1 MQFCDHAKIF
11 VLSGKGGD
19 GCISFRREKN
29 IPFGGPDGGH
39 GGVGGHVFLRTCR
52 DLTTLI
58 DFRFRPHYKA
68 KSGVNGH
75 GRNKAG
81 LGGEDLFIDVP
92 LGTEIWSDNV
102 MMADLIHVNQTL
114 MVAKGG
120 LGGRGNS
127 SFASSTNRTPRE
139 STPGEPGVELYL
151 ELRLKLLADV
161 GFIGLPNAGK
171 STLLGAITSACPKIG
186 PYPFTTLT
194 PQLGTM
200 ISSQYDEWVLA
211 DLPGLI
217 EGAHEG
223 KGLGHRFLSHGE
235 RCRML
240 LHVIDG
246 TSCDIANIYHAVRHE
261 LENYSPA
268 FLSKKEL
275 IVITK
280 TDIMSDTQKKNIQD
294 IFGPD
299 VLMVS
304 AVEKENLSVL
314 EKKLCHMI
322 SA

>member
-19 GCISFRREKN
+19 GCVSFRREKN

-39 GGVGGHVFLRTCR
+39 GGVGGNVFLRTCR

-68 KSGVNGH
+68 KAGENGH
-75 GRNKAG
+75 GRNRAG
-81 LGGEDLFIDVP
+81 LGGEDLYINVP
-92 LGTEIWSDNV
+92 LGTEIWSDDV
-102 MMADLIHVNQTL
+102 LMADLIHTNQSL
-114 MVAKGG
+114 MIAKGG

-127 SFASSTNRTPRE
+127 SFASSTNRAPTE

-200 ISSQYDEWVLA
+200 ITPTYDEWVLA

-235 RCRML
+235 RCRMI

-246 TSCDIANIYHAVRHE
+246 TSPDMANIYTAVRHE
-261 LENYSPA
+261 LENYSPT

-280 TDIMSDTQKKNIQD
+280 TDVMSDEQKDLAKQ

-299 VLMVS
+299 TVMVS
-304 AVEKENLSVL
+304 AVEKDNLLALEQKLWQNLSV
-314 EKKLCHMI
+314 
-322 SA
+322 